1 MSVFDILW
9 GLNNHGRWFSILKLK
24 SDVRKWNI
32 SGIKYEETDM
42 YVCKNSLL
50 HISWALKGHHDAT
63 IILSRS
69 LEDSSFTL
77 LKSEWCVQHCDTLN
91 GRSWREIGCQK
102 IKACHLRDQPT
113 SHHHS
118 ADEFS
123 RYYWLD
129 DHHNSS
135 IQSWVLLRFGPII
148 SFFVCEHR
156 Q

>member
-1 MSVFDILW
+1 MMLFQEMVGAIALTTPLKPSP
-9 GLNNHGRWFSILKLK
+9 WFLEICQPFKHVLHLKI
-24 SDVRKWNI
+24 WNI
-32 SGIKYEETDM
+32 LRYSSFLGLEE
-42 YVCKNSLL
+42 
-50 HISWALKGHHDAT
+50 HHDVS
-63 IILSRS
+63 IIISFLAAITAPNLS
-69 LEDSSFTL
+69 
-77 LKSEWCVQHCDTLN
+77 VQHCDTLN

-135 IQSWVLLRFGPII
+135 IHS
-148 SFFVCEHR
+148 
-156 Q
+156 